1 MTKEYGMA
9 YYDPAARVS
18 RITPERAR
26 IMSRALDAGV
36 PSEILAREFN
46 TTIGAVTRAVLRY
59 RKGNGE
65 L

>member
-1 MTKEYGMA
+1 MRAA

-26 IMSRALDAGV
+26 IMARALDAGV

-46 TTIGAVTRAVLRY
+46 TTIGAVMQGTGDV
-59 RKGNGE
+59 
-65 L
+65 